1 MGRARHVPHSGVPAC
16 GGLLKPAVVFFGE
29 TCRASV
35 ALSSQALE
43 AADALLVVGSSLM
56 VYSGYRFCVWAQAQN
71 KPVAALNLGHTRADP
86 MLTLKVEARCAPR
99 STR

>member
-29 TCRASV
+29 NVPRERV

-56 VYSGYRFCVWAQAQN
+56 VYSGYRFCVWAQAQTN
-71 KPVAALNLGHTRADP
+71 RS
-86 MLTLKVEARCAPR
+86 PR
-99 STR
+99 SISAIRAPIRC